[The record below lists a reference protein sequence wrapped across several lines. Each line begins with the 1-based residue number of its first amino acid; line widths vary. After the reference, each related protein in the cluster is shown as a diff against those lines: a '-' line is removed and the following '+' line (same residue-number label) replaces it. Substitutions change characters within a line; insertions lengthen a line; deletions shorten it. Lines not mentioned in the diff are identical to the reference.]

1 MDKFFKITESNST
14 VKTEI
19 IAGLTTFVTMSYIIF
34 VNPNII
40 GGESIRVTNG
50 VIFATCLSS
59 CIGSLLMALLG
70 KLPFAQAPGMGL
82 NAFFAFT
89 VMPAMV
95 SLASS
100 NSLAYVE
107 QYQMALGIVFL
118 SGIFFIAITVFG
130 LREMVIRAIP
140 KNIKI
145 AISSGIG
152 LFLIF
157 LGLQNSKIVIGS
169 SSTLVTIN
177 NLNNLSDANTRGA
190 IIAIIG
196 LCITTVLHKKK
207 VKASILIGIVITTI
221 ICYLPVIGVT
231 SIPAD
236 LDFDMASKFKDFTE
250 VSLFGFIP
258 GLELIFNGKNL
269 LGVITVVAILIISFS
284 LVDMLD
290 TIGSILGTAKEAN
303 LLDKDGNMPK
313 MRQALLCDAIA
324 TTTGAML
331 GSSTVTTYVE
341 SGTGIK
347 SGGKTGLVALVVSI
361 LFLASC
367 LLSPIITL
375 VPSVATAPALIFVG
389 SLILY
394 NIKELDFSDLTETI
408 PGFITVTLIPLTY
421 SIANGIALGIISYV
435 LIKLFSLKFKELH
448 VSTVILAIIFVIRYL
463 ILVS

>member
-1 MDKFFKITESNST
+1 MDKFFKITENNST

-19 IAGLTTFVTMSYIIF
+19 IAGLTTFMTMSYIIF
-34 VNPNII
+34 VNPSII

-59 CIGSLLMALLG
+59 FIGSLLMAILG
-70 KLPFAQAPGMGL
+70 KLPFGQAPGMGL

-95 SLASS
+95 SLSS
-100 NSLAYVE
+100 SKSLAYVE

-118 SGIFFIAITVFG
+118 SGIFFIVITVFG
-130 LREMVIRAIP
+130 LREMVIKAIP

-157 LGLQNSKIVIGS
+157 LGLQNAKLVVASP
-169 SSTLVTIN
+169 STLVTIN
-177 NLNNLSDANTRGA
+177 SLNNLSDANTRGA

-196 LCITTVLHKKK
+196 LCITTVLHKKNIK
-207 VKASILIGIVITTI
+207 GSILIGIIITTT

-231 SIPAD
+231 SIPSD
-236 LDFDMASKFKDFTE
+236 LDFNIAAKFQDFKD

-258 GLELIFNGKNL
+258 GLQLIFNGKNL
-269 LGVITVVAILIISFS
+269 FGVITVVAILIISFS

-303 LLDKDGNMPK
+303 LIDEDGNMPRMK
-313 MRQALLCDAIA
+313 QALLCDAIA
-324 TTTGAML
+324 TTTGAMI

-347 SGGKTGLVALVVSI
+347 SGGRTGLVALVVSL

-367 LLSPIITL
+367 VLSPIITL
-375 VPSVATAPALIFVG
+375 VPSVATAPALILVG

-394 NIKELDFSDLTETI
+394 NIKELDLSDLTETI

-421 SIANGIALGIISYV
+421 SIANGIAIGIISYV
-435 LIKLFSLKFKELH
+435 LIKLFSLKFKELNI
-448 VSTVILAIIFVIRYL
+448 STVILAIIFVIRYL